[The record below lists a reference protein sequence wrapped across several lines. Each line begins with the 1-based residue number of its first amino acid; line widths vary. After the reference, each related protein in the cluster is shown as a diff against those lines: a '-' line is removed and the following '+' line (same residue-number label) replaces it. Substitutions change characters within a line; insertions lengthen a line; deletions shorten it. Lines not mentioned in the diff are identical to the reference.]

1 MDNACDASDNFRDK
15 NAGLK
20 DLAKKNVNT
29 TNVTLL
35 FHIRKAFKS
44 AKETYPSINMSASQI
59 SKLEDAIM
67 RFVYMSKM
75 KWVTAIKARTGA
87 ERAGDCMPAGTV
99 LKHPIAGLENS
110 TADFHGIFSNL
121 CYTKLTSEETERIMR
136 FAPEMLAAVGQ
147 EGRLTNAL
155 MDELGIAKL
164 TDGVHRDRDDLCLTQ
179 QGPVCITH
187 FQTLARETMRASRKE
202 NLAQQKAV
210 ETARALLDAARSAE
224 LKLATVAHAKQ
235 AEATRV
241 AALTPAQRQ
250 AETAAKKVLANVK
263 KAASNFRKRNIEK

>member
-1 MDNACDASDNFRDK
+1 MIKNRPSCTEMDNDCDASDNFRDK

-87 ERAGDCMPAGTV
+87 ERAGD
-99 LKHPIAGLENS
+99 
-110 TADFHGIFSNL
+110 
-121 CYTKLTSEETERIMR
+121 
-136 FAPEMLAAVGQ
+136 
-147 EGRLTNAL
+147 
-155 MDELGIAKL
+155 
-164 TDGVHRDRDDLCLTQ
+164 
-179 QGPVCITH
+179 
-187 FQTLARETMRASRKE
+187 
-202 NLAQQKAV
+202 
-210 ETARALLDAARSAE
+210 
-224 LKLATVAHAKQ
+224 
-235 AEATRV
+235 
-241 AALTPAQRQ
+241 
-250 AETAAKKVLANVK
+250 
-263 KAASNFRKRNIEK
+263 